1 VIFSANIHGVVFE
14 DRFEKIK
21 ELPGKNDID
30 PALDGRQEW
39 DTEIDCNHLPGDSTS
54 ETPLGRILLTER
66 MKGMTRYQ
74 LMIFMHELFLFFISS
89 FFFSLH
95 I

>member
-1 VIFSANIHGVVFE
+1 MAPLSGTGFE
-14 DRFEKIK
+14 QIE

-30 PALDGRQEW
+30 PTLDGRQER

-66 MKGMTRYQ
+66 
-74 LMIFMHELFLFFISS
+74 
-89 FFFSLH
+89 
-95 I
+95 

>member
-1 VIFSANIHGVVFE
+1 VIPSANINGIVVG
-14 DRFEKIK
+14 DRFEQIE

-30 PALDGRQEW
+30 PTLDGRQER

-66 MKGMTRYQ
+66 
-74 LMIFMHELFLFFISS
+74 
-89 FFFSLH
+89 
-95 I
+95 